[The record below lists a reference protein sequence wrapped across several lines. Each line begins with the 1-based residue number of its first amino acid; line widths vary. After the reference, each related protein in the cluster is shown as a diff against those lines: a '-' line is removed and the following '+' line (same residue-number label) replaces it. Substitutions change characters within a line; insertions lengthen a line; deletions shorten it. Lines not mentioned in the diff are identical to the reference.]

1 MKNLF
6 LILIILS
13 LVCCKKYNSTDNNSD
28 NSAKIASDTLKDNDV
43 KGVLTLLK
51 NKDFKKLA
59 IHIHPTDGLRF
70 SPYGFIDID
79 KDKLFSKSEF
89 LDISKSSKSI
99 VWGNYDGSGEEIK
112 LSFKDYYTKLIYD
125 ADFLFAEKLS
135 YNRTIGKGNSKNNIS
150 EVYKDCVYSE
160 SYFHG
165 FDPKLEGADWTSLKL
180 VFKRFKNNYFL
191 VGIVHDQR
199 TI

>member
-1 MKNLF
+1 MKNLYLL
-6 LILIILS
+6 LIVLS
-13 LVCCKKYNSTDNNSD
+13 LVCCKKNNATDNNSVD
-28 NSAKIASDTLKDNDV
+28 SSKIAADTLNDNDV

-89 LDISKSSKSI
+89 LDISKSAKSI

-112 LSFKDYYTKLIYD
+112 LSFKDYYTKFIYD

-135 YNRTIGKGNSKNNIS
+135 YNKTIGKGNSKNNIA

-180 VFKRFKNNYFL
+180 VFKRYKNNYFL

>member
-1 MKNLF
+1 MKNLY
-6 LILIILS
+6 LILIVLS
-13 LVCCKKYNSTDNNSD
+13 LVCCKKNNQTDINSD
-28 NSAKIASDTLKDNDV
+28 DSSKIAADTLNDNDV

-70 SPYGFIDID
+70 SPYGFIDVN

-89 LDISKSSKSI
+89 LDISKSAKSI

-112 LSFKDYYTKLIYD
+112 LSFKDYYTKFIYD

-135 YNRTIGKGNSKNNIS
+135 YNKTIGKGNSKNNIA

-180 VFKRFKNNYFL
+180 VFKKFKNNYFL